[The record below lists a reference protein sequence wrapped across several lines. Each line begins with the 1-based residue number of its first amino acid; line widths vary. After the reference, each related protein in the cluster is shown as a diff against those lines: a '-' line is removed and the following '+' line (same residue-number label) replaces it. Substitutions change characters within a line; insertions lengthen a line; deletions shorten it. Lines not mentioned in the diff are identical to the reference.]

1 MLTGEQVLA
10 MIEAGFTAEE
20 IRSYQAPETPPEDP
34 ATEAQEETTEDPV
47 EDPAD
52 PAYVPREEFDALKGA
67 LDQLTKQIQANNV
80 LLASKE
86 TPPKQLTV
94 EEAADAAIKAF
105 FNS

>member
-20 IRSYQAPETPPEDP
+20 IRSYQAPETQPEDP
-34 ATEAQEETTEDPV
+34 APEAQEETTEDPV
-47 EDPAD
+47 ED